1 MVTTNSAQE
10 AIPTHRFGEEF
21 QDSLCAIIVAD
32 TNAGNQLGFSM
43 DKAVDNDLE
52 ADETES
58 KKGEKESR
66 LTEEEDADHAGH
78 CGAKVGWHWQ
88 PGMVSG
94 G

>member
-1 MVTTNSAQE
+1 MVTTNSARE
-10 AIPTHRFGEEF
+10 AISTHCFGEEF

-32 TNAGNQLGFSM
+32 TNAGNQPGFPSIKQWITILKQM
-43 DKAVDNDLE
+43 RP
-52 ADETES
+52 ES

-78 CGAKVGWHWQ
+78 RGAKVSWRRQ